1 MAALPFSFLLTGD
14 CPMRRLPW
22 ILLVA
27 LVLASGITLPA
38 GATPD
43 RLSCAGYAERRQF
56 VEAQAWWLNDPDRG
70 FNGGDRGHAHMG
82 ACIPERERVSG
93 TVPFDVRIVMHDNP
107 GMLTD
112 LSAVFKTP
120 STETTVAR
128 KHLSR
133 TCNGGVGTCT
143 FWYHFALDIDE
154 FPASGLEEIRFRAT
168 IQERSPTGAREE
180 MRPSVN
186 FQVWVAN
193 DQPRSDVARYPY
205 LRGKGWYTGPGYCE
219 AAFLDKVPDRARSGV
234 WRPRVLLDDH
244 AGGTAG
250 DAQVTRHTVT
260 LDPDF
265 HAVPED
271 PGHLVLRGRDG
282 LPATAL
288 RIDTTKLANGAHK
301 LHLRSDCDDP
311 TKGSINS
318 GVLVIPFTV
327 DNG

>member
-1 MAALPFSFLLTGD
+1 
-14 CPMRRLPW
+14 MRRLPP
-22 ILLVA
+22 ILLLA
-27 LVLASGITLPA
+27 LVLASGLALPSH
-38 GATPD
+38 ATPNW
-43 RLSCAGYAERRQF
+43 LSCAGYAERRQF
-56 VEAQAWWLNDPDRG
+56 IEAQAWWLNDPDRG

-107 GMLTD
+107 GKLTYVA
-112 LSAVFKTP
+112 AVFKTR

-128 KHLSR
+128 KYVSR

-143 FWYHFALDIDE
+143 FWFRFALDVDD
-154 FPASGLEEIRFRAT
+154 FPVSGLEEIRFRST
-168 IQERSPTGAREE
+168 VQERSPSGVREE
-180 MRPSVN
+180 MRPSLN
-186 FQVWVAN
+186 FPVWVAN
-193 DQPRSDVARYPY
+193 GKPRSDVTRFPY
-205 LRGKGWYTGPGYCE
+205 LRGKGWYTGPAYCE
-219 AAFLDKVPDRARSGV
+219 AAFLDKVPDRPRSGV

-250 DAQVTRHTVT
+250 DAKVTRHTVT

-265 HAVPED
+265 HAVPEK
-271 PGHLVLRGRDG
+271 PGRVIRRGRDG
-282 LPATAL
+282 LPATTLA
-288 RIDTTKLANGAHK
+288 IDTTKLANGAHK

-327 DNG
+327 SNR

>member
-1 MAALPFSFLLTGD
+1 
-14 CPMRRLPW
+14 MRRLPS
-22 ILLVA
+22 IVLVA

-38 GATPD
+38 EATPD

-107 GMLTD
+107 GILTD
-112 LSAVFKTP
+112 LSAVFKTR

-133 TCNGGVGTCT
+133 TCNGGFGTCT
-143 FWYHFALDIDE
+143 FWYHFALDVDQ
-154 FPASGLEEIRFRAT
+154 FPASGLEEIRFRST
-168 IQERSPTGAREE
+168 IQERSPVGAREE

-193 DQPRSDVARYPY
+193 DKPRSDVARYPY

-219 AAFLDKVPDRARSGV
+219 AAFLDKVPDRPRSGV

-250 DAQVTRHTVT
+250 DAKVTRHTVT

-271 PGHLVLRGRDG
+271 PGRLVLRGRDG

-288 RIDTTKLANGAHK
+288 RIDTTKLANGTHK

-327 DNG
+327 SNG

>member
-1 MAALPFSFLLTGD
+1 MPDSFQLETAL
-14 CPMRRLPW
+14 MRRLPS
-22 ILLVA
+22 ILLALA
-27 LVLASGITLPA
+27 LVLAPGIALPA
-38 GATPD
+38 DASPD
-43 RLSCAGYAERRQF
+43 PLSCAGYAERRQF

-107 GMLTD
+107 GRLTYVA
-112 LSAVFKTP
+112 AVFKTR
-120 STETTVAR
+120 STEITVAR
-128 KHLSR
+128 KSPSR

-143 FWYHFALDIDE
+143 FWFHFALDVDD
-154 FPASGLEEIRFRAT
+154 FPVSGLEEIRFRST
-168 IQERSPTGAREE
+168 VQERSPSGEREE
-180 MRPSVN
+180 MRPSLN

-193 DQPRSDVARYPY
+193 GQPRSDVTRYPY
-205 LRGKGWYTGPGYCE
+205 LRGKGWYTGPAYCE
-219 AAFLDKVPDRARSGV
+219 AAFLDKIPDRPRSGV

-244 AGGTAG
+244 DGGTAG
-250 DAQVTRHTVT
+250 DAKVTRHTVT

-271 PGHLVLRGRDG
+271 PGRLIRRGRDG
-282 LPATAL
+282 LPATTLA
-288 RIDTTKLANGAHK
+288 IDTTKLANGAHK
-301 LHLRSDCDDP
+301 LHLRADCDDP

-327 DNG
+327 SNR